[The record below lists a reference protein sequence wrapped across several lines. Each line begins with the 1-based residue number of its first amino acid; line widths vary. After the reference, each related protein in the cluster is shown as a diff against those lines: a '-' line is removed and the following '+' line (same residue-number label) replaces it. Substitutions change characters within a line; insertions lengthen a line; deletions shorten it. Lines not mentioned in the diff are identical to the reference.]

1 MDKTIVTDKAK
12 HVEPTPQEALAA
24 VRAAAEELVADS
36 PGPYEI
42 GRDIHSVAMLAAS
55 GDSPE
60 AEHCWALWLLW
71 GALTD
76 WVERKPDERPEA
88 EESMRR
94 AANEWL
100 ELSDG
105 ESAWRRY
112 FDHWLYSEM
121 GLERPKDA
129 PAAPPAER

>member
-1 MDKTIVTDKAK
+1 MTDETR
-12 HVEPTPQEALAA
+12 HIEPTPQEALAA
-24 VRAAAEELVADS
+24 MRVDAEELVASSRD
-36 PGPYEI
+36 PYET
-42 GRDIHSVAMLAAS
+42 GRRIHSKAMSAAS
-55 GDSPE
+55 GDSPD

-88 EESMRR
+88 AQSMRR
-94 AANEWL
+94 AAKEWL
-100 ELSDG
+100 ELPNG
-105 ESAWRRY
+105 ESGWRRY

-129 PAAPPAER
+129 PATPPGRA